1 MALMESLSGAGIP
14 LAVMPSPSGET

>member
-1 MALMESLSGAGIP
+1 MESLSGAGIP